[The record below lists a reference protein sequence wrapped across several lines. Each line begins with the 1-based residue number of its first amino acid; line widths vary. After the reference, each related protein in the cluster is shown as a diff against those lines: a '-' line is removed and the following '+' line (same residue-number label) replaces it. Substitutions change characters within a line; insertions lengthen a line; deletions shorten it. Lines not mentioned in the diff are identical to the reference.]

1 MKLGVTL
8 AGGEVLEAGRRARET
23 EDLGASAVWSTEDPG
38 HANALPGLVTVFA
51 ADTPLLLLS
60 GRVATE
66 NWGLGAIQEM
76 PQGEI
81 VRTAAKW
88 SRSACRR

>member
-8 AGGEVLEAGRRARET
+8 PGGEVLEAG
-23 EDLGASAVWSTEDPG
+23 P
-38 HANALPGLVTVFA
+38 
-51 ADTPLLLLS
+51 DTPLLRLS
-60 GRVATE
+60 GCVDTE

-76 PQGEI
+76 SQSEM
-81 VRTAAKW
+81 VRPASKW